1 MPRAIPA
8 VVFVALL
15 IVLLAFA
22 AWHLSFVLLL
32 AFVGVLLAVLL
43 RQLALILARHTPL
56 SPTAGVLVVAL
67 AIVGLVA
74 LGIMFLG
81 PRILA
86 QVDLVRESLP
96 GAVAQF
102 ESLLRQYSWGQTL
115 LERVPAEEERPDW
128 NILGTI
134 GGTVS
139 TVIAVLANVVIVITV
154 AIFLALDPQLYTRG
168 ILHLIPLDARPRAA
182 EILEALGQALWRW
195 LLGQGLAMTFVG
207 VMAAVGLWL
216 IGVPLALALGVI
228 AGLLDFIPYVG
239 PWLGA
244 APAVLLALVQGPTEA
259 IWTVILFVVIQQI
272 EGNVLIPVIQKRASS
287 LPPVLTILAVVTFG
301 VLFGFMGV
309 FMATPLLLV
318 LIVLVRMIYVEDVL
332 GDYSAQES
340 RQERRGRNI
349 PARSHVPAKG
359 EQEGAP

>member
-8 VVFVALL
+8 AIFVTLV

-32 AFVGVLLAVLL
+32 AFLGVLIAVLL
-43 RQLALILARHTPL
+43 RQLALILSRHMPL
-56 SPTAGVLVVAL
+56 SPSAGVLVVAL
-67 AIVGLVA
+67 AIAGLVA

-81 PRILA
+81 PRVLV
-86 QVDLVRESLP
+86 QVELVSDSLP
-96 GAVAQF
+96 GAVARF

-154 AIFLALDPQLYTRG
+154 AIFLALDPRLYVRG
-168 ILHLIPLDARPRAA
+168 ILHLVPLDARPRAA
-182 EILEALGQALWRW
+182 EILDALGQALWRW

-207 VMAAVGLWL
+207 VLAAVGLWL

-244 APAVLLALVQGPTEA
+244 APAVLLALAQGPTEA
-259 IWTVILFVVIQQI
+259 IWTAVLFVVIQQI
-272 EGNVLIPVIQKRASS
+272 EGNILIPVIQKRASS
-287 LPPVLTILAVVTFG
+287 LPPVLTVLAVVVFG

-309 FMATPLLLV
+309 FLATPLLLV
-318 LIVLVRMIYVEDVL
+318 VIVLVRMIYVEDVL
-332 GDYSAQES
+332 GDYSAQAS
-340 RQERRGRNI
+340 QAQKQG
-349 PARSHVPAKG
+349 
-359 EQEGAP
+359 